1 MQGSPFNRAPF
12 FISKEPIDMSA
23 AATSA
28 AKLAANRI
36 NATLSTG
43 PTDTSRT
50 RFNGLAHGL
59 TSKQT
64 VIRGESQ
71 QEYDTFESNLRNQ
84 LAPVGETESLLAD
97 RIIAAAWRLK
107 RFARIETSF
116 FNNRIDAIQEEN
128 SDVDA
133 DAALAILFCDP
144 AEMARM
150 RLFLRYQTTVHREY
164 DKARRE
170 FESAQAQRA
179 YDEKERAYLEYARN
193 RASVTSSL
201 APPPGV
207 GFASQTAPQATA
219 ASNLQSPVERTQAAA
234 RSAASA

>member
-1 MQGSPFNRAPF
+1 
-12 FISKEPIDMSA
+12 MSA

-28 AKLAANRI
+28 AKLAANRT

-179 YDEKERAYLEYARN
+179 YDEKERAYLESARN

-207 GFASQTAPQATA
+207 GFASQSASQTAPQATA
-219 ASNLQSPVERTQAAA
+219 ASNLQSPVEGTQAAA